1 VKMHIFCFVL
11 RSFLFFNYLYMRVP
25 TPRRFR
31 KVNRHSLRITYEQK
45 RCTLRFGTHG
55 LQATENGFVTA
66 RQLEAVRRTL
76 TRRLSRKRKI
86 WLRATPDYPRTA
98 KPKEVRMGRG
108 KGNVSEWVCVVKRGR
123 ILLEA
128 GAAPTDYPRLREAL
142 LIAQRKLPVFV
153 QLITRNILTCQLRSA
168 LSVFA
173 LAFP

>member
-1 VKMHIFCFVL
+1 MFIFLFDHKDVFVKMRIFCSVQL
-11 RSFLFFNYLYMRVP
+11 SSQFFNLHMRVP

-98 KPKEVRMGRG
+98 KPKEVRRGRG
-108 KGNVSEWVCVVKRGR
+108 KGNVSE
-123 ILLEA
+123 
-128 GAAPTDYPRLREAL
+128 
-142 LIAQRKLPVFV
+142 
-153 QLITRNILTCQLRSA
+153 
-168 LSVFA
+168 
-173 LAFP
+173 